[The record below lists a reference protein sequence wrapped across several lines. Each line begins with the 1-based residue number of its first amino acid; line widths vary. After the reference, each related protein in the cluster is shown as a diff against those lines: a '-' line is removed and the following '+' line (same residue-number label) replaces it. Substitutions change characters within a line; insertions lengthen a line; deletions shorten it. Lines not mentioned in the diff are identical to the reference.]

1 MERDNVDSPE
11 VWGIIWL
18 VVAAAFGAGEIAI
31 AGSFFLMPFAIG
43 ALLAAVAS
51 LLGAPILVGW
61 LLFLVGTGGS
71 FLALKPLAAKLDAQ
85 LPNPTG
91 FGANRLIGADGVVI
105 MAIPGGLAE
114 AGRVKVSGE
123 EWLATGANGMG
134 VAVGTPV
141 TITAVEGTRVVVQP
155 SVTHGLGPLGSA

>member
-1 MERDNVDSPE
+1 MDDPTL
-11 VWGIIWL
+11 WGIIWL
-18 VVAAAFGAGEIAI
+18 VAAAGFGAGEIVI

-61 LLFLVGTGGS
+61 LLFLIGSGAS
-71 FLALKPLAAKLDAQ
+71 FLALKPLAAKLDAE

-91 FGANRLIGADGVVI
+91 FGANRLIGATGMVI
-105 MAIPGGLAE
+105 ETIPGGGST

-123 EWLATGANGMG
+123 EWLATGRDGMG
-134 VAVGTPV
+134 VPAGTPV
-141 TITAVEGTRVVVQP
+141 TISEVNGTRIVVHP
-155 SVTHGLGPLGSA
+155 SSVDGLQNLGPS

>member
-1 MERDNVDSPE
+1 MDSPT

-18 VVAAAFGAGEIAI
+18 VMAAAFGAGEIAI

-43 ALLAAVAS
+43 AALAAVAS

-61 LLFLVGTGGS
+61 LLFLGGSGVS

-91 FGANRLIGADGVVI
+91 FGANRLIGATGVVI
-105 MAIPGGLAE
+105 NTIPGGTADT
-114 AGRVKVSGE
+114 GRVKVSGE
-123 EWLATGANGMG
+123 EWAANGLDGMG
-134 VAVGTPV
+134 ISVGTPV
-141 TITAVEGTRVVVQP
+141 IITAVEGTRIVVQP
-155 SVTHGLGPLGSA
+155 AASLGLGPLGPS